1 MFGIKLPRFYPV
13 FSWIQIEVTTK
24 CNASC
29 VYCPHYLCRSN
40 WIKRDIPFDV
50 MKFIEPALPTTGLV
64 YLQGWGEPLLYPDL
78 WKMIDFLKK
87 RNVLMFGYF
96 LGVYI
101 TNPYANKE
109 VGRLLDLFLAAGEI
123 EKKR

>member
-40 WIKRDIPFDV
+40 WIKRDVPFDV

-87 RNVLMFGYF
+87 KKCSGWADQQRNFDNQGHSQ
-96 LGVYI
+96 
-101 TNPYANKE
+101 K
-109 VGRLLDLFLAAGEI
+109 AG
-123 EKKR
+123 